1 NKVDTEIPK
10 PKKPENVVPPKKEE
24 PKKPAPQ
31 PQKPTPPQK
40 AEKPKKEE
48 PKKDLP
54 MTGTEKSIAGII
66 IGSILIGVAGL
77 STYIYKRRQS

>member
-1 NKVDTEIPK
+1 
-10 PKKPENVVPPKKEE
+10 
-24 PKKPAPQ
+24 
-31 PQKPTPPQK
+31 
-40 AEKPKKEE
+40 
-48 PKKDLP
+48 